1 MKSLRMLV
9 LKNLKQKYSGLMWH
23 KHIKRDNIYGKF
35 NHANKNGEQP
45 PGVQIYE
52 TCQSGGQDESFSTHT
67 LIYQHKKEK
76 TPN

>member
-1 MKSLRMLV
+1 MENLIMPTRME
-9 LKNLKQKYSGLMWH
+9 N
-23 KHIKRDNIYGKF
+23 
-35 NHANKNGEQP
+35 QP